1 MARGRIMLQLEVTQY
16 LGEGVA
22 VAPEVEALVF
32 DSLDGGVSTV
42 REIAFQKLAF
52 LGRGSNVRLT
62 QTTLDRALTQVYL
75 VSARGETPLT
85 VLYGPSVVPSPPVSG
100 PELVILRVFDIGFS
114 VPPPPEIFVGR
125 LIQAHAYVDE
135 SEPGLPTLPAPDG
148 GVIGP

>member
-1 MARGRIMLQLEVTQY
+1 
-16 LGEGVA
+16 
-22 VAPEVEALVF
+22 
-32 DSLDGGVSTV
+32 
-42 REIAFQKLAF
+42 
-52 LGRGSNVRLT
+52 
-62 QTTLDRALTQVYL
+62 
-75 VSARGETPLT
+75 

-114 VPPPPEIFVGR
+114 VPPPREIFVGR